1 MPQLRKQATDTRFYI
16 SGHDVF
22 VYKRNE
28 SKFFWCGFHSNGQ
41 IIRTSTKKENKKE
54 AIVVAK
60 QWFYQKKGEIDNGLF
75 IVKKQ
80 SFSEVS
86 KLALEDYEIRV
97 QRGERKQTTLDGIT
111 NVINSRVLPYIKSID
126 IKKINNQ
133 TWLNFK
139 RDLSK
144 DYPKTSH
151 ATFHQYKNGIR
162 TVLNYAFANNLI
174 KELPEFKDEYQ
185 AKRTTKPR
193 PPFNSSEYTKLHSA
207 IKRHADLMKK
217 ENKLKHANGA
227 YELYDFVIIGANTG
241 MRVEELMAMRFSDV
255 TVKEEEINNEIHKIL
270 LIENIAGKSGNN
282 SCKSY
287 IGAHAAFE
295 RIIQRRKIKDY
306 KKSDEKVF
314 LIKHRALFNSILV
327 KENLKWA
334 KTRPPRKRD
343 FVSLRSTYIAFRL
356 LEGVPIQDIAFNCR
370 NSVEVIQNNYARDFG
385 GILLKDINKT
395 REKKI
400 VKTVESGTSI
410 RT

>member
-1 MPQLRKQATDTRFYI
+1 MPQHRKESSDERFYVPE
-16 SGHDVF
+16 HDVF

-28 SKFFWCGFHSNGQ
+28 SKFYWCGFHSQGQ
-41 IIRTSTKKENKKE
+41 TLRTSTKKDNKQE
-54 AIVVAK
+54 AIVFAK
-60 QWFYQKKGEIDNGLF
+60 NWFYQKRGEIENGLF
-75 IVKKQ
+75 IIKKQ

-86 KLALEDYEIRV
+86 KLALKDYEIRV
-97 QRGERKQTTLDGIT
+97 KKGDRRQTTLDGIT
-111 NVINSRVLPYIKSID
+111 SVLNSRVLPYLKSTD

-144 DYPKTSH
+144 DFPKTSH

-185 AKRTTKPR
+185 SKRTTKPR
-193 PPFNSSEYTKLHSA
+193 PPFNSSEYLKLHSA
-207 IKRHADLMKK
+207 IKRHAEQMKK

-255 TVKEEEINNEIHKIL
+255 TIKDEEINNEKHKVL

-327 KENLKWA
+327 KENLKWS

-356 LEGVPIQDIAFNCR
+356 HEEVPIQDIAFNCR
-370 NSVEVIQNNYARDFG
+370 NSVEVIKNNYAKDYG
-385 GILLKDINKT
+385 GILLRDINKT

-400 VKTVESGTSI
+400 VKE
-410 RT
+410 

>member
-1 MPQLRKQATDTRFYI
+1 
-16 SGHDVF
+16 
-22 VYKRNE
+22 
-28 SKFFWCGFHSNGQ
+28 
-41 IIRTSTKKENKKE
+41 
-54 AIVVAK
+54 
-60 QWFYQKKGEIDNGLF
+60 
-75 IVKKQ
+75 
-80 SFSEVS
+80 
-86 KLALEDYEIRV
+86 
-97 QRGERKQTTLDGIT
+97 
-111 NVINSRVLPYIKSID
+111 
-126 IKKINNQ
+126 
-133 TWLNFK
+133 
-139 RDLSK
+139 
-144 DYPKTSH
+144 
-151 ATFHQYKNGIR
+151 
-162 TVLNYAFANNLI
+162 
-174 KELPEFKDEYQ
+174 
-185 AKRTTKPR
+185 
-193 PPFNSSEYTKLHSA
+193 
-207 IKRHADLMKK
+207 MKK

>member
-1 MPQLRKQATDTRFYI
+1 MPQHRKESSDERFYVPE
-16 SGHDVF
+16 HDVF

-28 SKFFWCGFHSNGQ
+28 SKFYWCGFQSQ
-41 IIRTSTKKENKKE
+41 SQTLRTSTKKDNKQE
-54 AIVVAK
+54 AIVFAK
-60 QWFYQKKGEIDNGLF
+60 NWFYQKRGEIENGLF
-75 IVKKQ
+75 IIKKQ
-80 SFSEVS
+80 SFGEVS
-86 KLALEDYEIRV
+86 KLALKDYEIRV
-97 QRGERKQTTLDGIT
+97 KKGDRRQTTLDGIT
-111 NVINSRVLPYIKSID
+111 SVLNSRVLPYLKSTD

-144 DYPKTSH
+144 DFPKTSH
-151 ATFHQYKNGIR
+151 ATFHQYKNSIR

-185 AKRTTKPR
+185 SKRTTKPR
-193 PPFNSSEYTKLHSA
+193 PPFNSSEYLKLHSA
-207 IKRHADLMKK
+207 IKRHAEQMKK

-255 TVKEEEINNEIHKIL
+255 TIKDEEINNKKHKVL
-270 LIENIAGKSGNN
+270 LIENIAGKSGTN

-356 LEGVPIQDIAFNCR
+356 HEGVPIQDIAFNCR
-370 NSVEVIQNNYARDFG
+370 NSVEVIKNNYAKDYG
-385 GILLKDINKT
+385 GILLRDINKT
-395 REKKI
+395 RERKI
-400 VKTVESGTSI
+400 VKQ
-410 RT
+410 